1 MSPLPKPTETELA
14 ILRALWS
21 LGPATVKQV
30 HQHLIAEMGRDRE
43 LGYTTVLKMM
53 QTMLEKGLLQRD
65 DSEKAHTYRPTEAK
79 GRTPKAL
86 VGDFV
91 DRVFAGSAGE
101 LVQMALQSRR
111 LSAKEKAALKALL
124 DEELR

>member
-1 MSPLPKPTETELA
+1 MPPLPKPTETELA

-30 HQHLIAEMGRDRE
+30 HQHLISEMGRDRE

-53 QTMLEKGLLQRD
+53 QTMFEKGLLQRD
-65 DSEKAHTYRPTEAK
+65 DSEKAHTYRPAEAK
-79 GRTPKAL
+79 GRTQRAL

-101 LVQMALQSRR
+101 LVQMALRSRR
-111 LSAKEKAALKALL
+111 LSDEEKTALRMLL
-124 DEELR
+124 DGDAK

>member
-1 MSPLPKPTETELA
+1 MPPLPKPTETELA

-21 LGPATVKQV
+21 LGPSTVKQV
-30 HQHLIAEMGRDRE
+30 HHHLITDMGRDRE

-65 DSEKAHTYRPTEAK
+65 DSEKAHTYRPAEAK
-79 GRTPKAL
+79 GRTQKAL

-101 LVQMALQSRR
+101 LVQMALQARR
-111 LSAKEKAALKALL
+111 LSTAEKATLRALL
-124 DEELR
+124 EEEGK